1 MNIAPIIAA
10 AASAALW
17 LAAAAP
23 AHASGAVGTASGP
36 IVGHVLQVVGSAT
49 LAGQPLR
56 SGAAVHQGQL
66 ISTGPDGHLYL
77 QTPDHGLLI
86 LRPSTRLRIA
96 QYHIDSAIPTQSRF
110 RLELESG
117 ALRSVS
123 GRSVPAARQHFRLN
137 TPVAAVGVVGTD
149 FTVFSTEALTRVGV
163 SSGAVV
169 VSGFGNGCQPEGL
182 GPCQGALSQVLH
194 AADFGKVL
202 QVTRGRVAPELLR
215 APVLPT
221 GSESASPG
229 SSQAPSPAQPSSSRP
244 TAAPD
249 SIPLELN
256 PTKLAS
262 HAPLPS
268 PAAPPP
274 ASPPPPAA
282 PPSPAAPLL
291 HWGRWQ
297 PIAEQAATLDLA
309 ALRAAGAHMLGLNSH
324 YAVLREPA
332 AAAHW
337 HNPRLGQASF
347 ALHGHQAQVQSP
359 AGVQVAHISH
369 GQLQFDFVAA
379 RFSTQLQLQAPGG
392 IEATLV
398 GRGSVAPNGQ
408 FDAAPLHFDGSNLH
422 LSGSLA
428 QPAAATAGATLPPA
442 QAAYVFQST
451 LSSGHQASGV
461 TFWQQRP

>member
-10 AASAALW
+10 AASSALW
-17 LAAAAP
+17 FAAT
-23 AHASGAVGTASGP
+23 AHAQASPP

-49 LAGQPLR
+49 LAGRPLR

-66 ISTGPDGHLYL
+66 IHTGPDGHLYL

-86 LRPSTRLRIA
+86 LRPGTRLRIA
-96 QYHIDSAIPTQSRF
+96 QYHIDAAIPAQSRF

-123 GRSVPAARQHFRLN
+123 GRAVPAARQHFRLN

-149 FTVFSTEALTRVGV
+149 FTVFSTEAITRVGV

-182 GPCQGALSQVLH
+182 GPCQGTLSQMLH
-194 AADFGKVL
+194 AADVGQVL
-202 QVTRGRVAPELLR
+202 QVTRGRIAPELLR

-221 GSESASPG
+221 GSDPASPG
-229 SSQAPSPAQPSSSRP
+229 SSQAPGSAQPSASRP
-244 TAAPD
+244 TAPPD
-249 SIPLELN
+249 SIPLELS

-262 HAPLPS
+262 HPTLPS
-268 PAAPPP
+268 PA
-274 ASPPPPAA
+274 
-282 PPSPAAPLL
+282 AAPLL

-297 PIAEQAATLDLA
+297 PIAEQAATLDIA
-309 ALRAAGAHMLGLNSH
+309 ALRAAGARLEGLVSH
-324 YAVLREPA
+324 HTVLREPA